1 MQMMPTGMPPTPDK
15 TEGGELMPAD
25 YKMPVIDIDPVRLHA
40 QKKVDFSDE
49 SEVLKYVRANRWLSL
64 DIGGVRLLRYR
75 YPLSTRLI
83 IFYQTIFSL
92 SYKMTH
98 GSRTK
103 MKHYLYAL
111 SCA

>member
-1 MQMMPTGMPPTPDK
+1 MASYPMQMMPTGMPPTPDK

-83 IFYQTIFSL
+83 IFYQTIFL
-92 SYKMTH
+92 HLT
-98 GSRTK
+98 R
-103 MKHYLYAL
+103 
-111 SCA
+111 